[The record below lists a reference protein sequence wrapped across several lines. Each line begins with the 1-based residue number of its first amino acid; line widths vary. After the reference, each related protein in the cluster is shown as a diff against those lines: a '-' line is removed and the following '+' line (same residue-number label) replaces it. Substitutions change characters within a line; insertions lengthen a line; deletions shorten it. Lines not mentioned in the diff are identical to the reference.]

1 MGYLTKFGALKL
13 NGNQVMILETWLKI
27 PYKPSAILWQRLPK
41 PYKLL
46 IFSRLPWYSRKWAN
60 IVIFELVPS
69 DAWRI
74 LQFNRKTEKFF
85 KEIMRI
91 ERWICKIA
99 LDPGHLLLLL
109 LLFFFH
115 WRRIE
120 NDWRL
125 KLTNSDISDS
135 KLLDFLD
142 QNEKICKL
150 HCKKGK

>member
-1 MGYLTKFGALKL
+1 MLRLVFD
-13 NGNQVMILETWLKI
+13 QVWCSKVERKSSYDSWIMVKDPVQTVCN
-27 PYKPSAILWQRLPK
+27 LWQRPPK

-60 IVIFELVPS
+60 IVIFELVRS

-74 LQFNRKTEKFF
+74 LQFNRKTEKYF

-109 LLFFFH
+109 LLLFFFSLKT
-115 WRRIE
+115 
-120 NDWRL
+120 DWKRL
-125 KLTNSDISDS
+125 KIET
-135 KLLDFLD
+135 D
-142 QNEKICKL
+142 QQWYQR
-150 HCKKGK
+150 